1 MTLRRNLAA
10 AALCVALFARSPLG
24 ALPVYVKIAPP
35 APRVEVKVVAPGAG
49 YVWVGGFYRW
59 SGGAYVWVP
68 GRWARPPRVGVVWV
82 PGHWKSTPHGWVWTD
97 GHWR

>member
-1 MTLRRNLAA
+1 MLRRNLAA
-10 AALCVALFARSPLG
+10 VALGLALFAGAPLG
-24 ALPVYVKIAPP
+24 ALPVYVKVVPP
-35 APRVEVKVVAPGAG
+35 APRVEVKAVAPGAG

-59 SGGAYVWVP
+59 SGGAYLWIP
-68 GRWARPPRVGVVWV
+68 GRWARPPRAGAVWV